1 VIGVIVRL
9 EAMTLRG
16 RVVRSLRL
24 LRQPKY
30 LIGSLAAAAWMLL
43 WVGRP
48 MLRSGARFETAGFEM
63 VTDEMRPLVHL
74 ATALVTTFALVLPW
88 LWPWGRPGL
97 RLREAELTLLL
108 QAPLTRRQVI
118 GYGLLKSAPGTIL
131 TALILALVLGDGRRG
146 QLVLLAGL
154 LPLFAFWS
162 LHSKWRA
169 MLSVRER
176 ESLSVRRC
184 LWLVAGAG
192 AVFLLALVVAAL
204 PFFRS
209 IVADMPPD
217 FESLVH
223 DLEARA
229 WPPLLR
235 ALLLPGWLL
244 TAAPF
249 ARWPGEVA
257 LAGLPLVLLAAVQL
271 ELVLRSRARF
281 EESALEWAR
290 RTEARQSA
298 TRRRAP
304 GGSRHMRRWQVFGL
318 ASAGRPEVAILWKN
332 LMRVSRLPLLRGTG
346 ATAALCLGLGV
357 ISGLLPAHAF
367 FYTLLAVA
375 GLVTAG
381 AAPLFAGMGWN
392 NDLRTEL
399 AHLELVRTWPLPA
412 TRLVLAEVA
421 SPALLSFLLGLAG
434 LGLALGGCLG
444 AELAAARGA
453 LAEVPLAPSDGAMG
467 VGARGFALLVLLG
480 AVPLLA
486 GACFAASALQNLATL
501 FVPAWMIH
509 APDANKGIA
518 AFARNLIVGPAMFLG
533 FLLMLLPGAVF
544 LGLALLVQHLAGIAW
559 SAWEF
564 PLWGLLAAAPLFA
577 AAGVLVVLAG
587 RLWAALDPSEE
598 LLETGR

>member
-1 VIGVIVRL
+1 MIGVIVRL
-9 EAMTLRG
+9 QALTLRG

-30 LIGSLAAAAWMLL
+30 LIGSLAAAAWMLMA
-43 WVGRP
+43 VRP
-48 MLRSGARFETAGFEM
+48 MLTSGAPFRTVGFHTVPAEL
-63 VTDEMRPLVHL
+63 RPLAHL
-74 ATALVTTFALVLPW
+74 AAALLTTLALVLPW
-88 LWPWGRPGL
+88 LWPSGQPGL

-131 TALILALVLGDGRRG
+131 TALIFALALGDGRRG
-146 QLVLLAGL
+146 QMLLLAGL
-154 LPLFAFWS
+154 LPLFAFLS

-169 MLSVRER
+169 MLRERER
-176 ESLSVRRC
+176 ESLAVRWA
-184 LWLVAGAG
+184 LWVVAGAG

-204 PFFRS
+204 PLFRS
-209 IVADMPPD
+209 IAGETPPD
-217 FESLVH
+217 FQTLVH
-223 DLEARA
+223 DLGARA

-235 ALLLPGWLL
+235 ALLLPGWVL
-244 TAAPF
+244 TAGPF
-249 ARWPGEVA
+249 AGGPGAVA

-290 RTEARQSA
+290 RTEARRSA
-298 TRRRAP
+298 TRRSTP
-304 GGSRHMRRWQVFGL
+304 GGSRLTRRWQVFGL
-318 ASAGRPEVAILWKN
+318 PSAGRPEVAILWKN
-332 LMRVSRLPLLRGTG
+332 LMRVSRLPLLRGAG

-357 ISGLLPAHAF
+357 IPGLLPAHAT
-367 FYTLLAVA
+367 FYTLLAVV

-381 AAPLFAGMGWN
+381 ASLLFTGSWK

-412 TRLVLAEVA
+412 ARLALAEVG

-453 LAEVPLAPSDGAMG
+453 RAEVPLVPADGAMG
-467 VGARGFALLVLLG
+467 VGALGFALLALVG

-486 GACFAASALQNLATL
+486 GASFAASALRNLTTL

-509 APDANKGIA
+509 TPDANKGIA
-518 AFARNLIVGPAMFLG
+518 AWGRNLIVSAWMFPA
-533 FLLMLLPGAVF
+533 FLLLLLPGAVF
-544 LGLALLVQHLAGIAW
+544 IGLALLVQHLAGITW

-577 AAGVLVVLAG
+577 AGGVMVVFASH
-587 RLWAALDPSEE
+587 LWAALDPSEE
-598 LLETGR
+598 LLEIGR

>member
-1 VIGVIVRL
+1 VIGVIIRL
-9 EAMTLRG
+9 QAMTLRG

-30 LIGSLAAAAWMLL
+30 LIGSLAAAAWLLL

-48 MLRSGARFETAGFEM
+48 MLRSGVEFEPPGFEM
-63 VTDEMRPLVHL
+63 VRDEMRPVVQMV
-74 ATALVTTFALVLPW
+74 TALVTSFALVLPW

-118 GYGLLKSAPGTIL
+118 GYGLLKSAPGTVL
-131 TALILALVLGDGRRG
+131 TALILALVLGDGLRG
-146 QLVLLAGL
+146 QIVLLAGL

-176 ESLSVRRC
+176 ESPAVRRC

-192 AVFLLALVVAAL
+192 AVFLLALAGAAL
-204 PFFRS
+204 PFVRS
-209 IVADMPPD
+209 IVASTPPD
-217 FESLVH
+217 FGSLVH
-223 DLEARA
+223 DLSARA

-235 ALLLPGWLL
+235 TLLLPGWLL

-249 ARWPGEVA
+249 ARGPAETA
-257 LAGLPLVLLAAVQL
+257 LAGLPLVLLAGLQL

-281 EESALEWAR
+281 EERALEWAR
-290 RTEARQSA
+290 RTEARESA
-298 TRRRAP
+298 PRRRAP
-304 GGSRHMRRWQVFGL
+304 GGSRLMRRWQVFGL
-318 ASAGRPEVAILWKN
+318 ASAGRPEVAVLWKN
-332 LMRVSRLPLLRGTG
+332 LMRVSRLPLLRGAG

-357 ISGLLPAHAF
+357 IAGLLPAHTLV
-367 FYTLLAVA
+367 YTLLAVA

-381 AAPLFAGMGWN
+381 AAPLFTATWN

-412 TRLVLAEVA
+412 ARLVLAEVA

-444 AELAAARGA
+444 AVLAAARGT
-453 LAEVPLAPSDGAMG
+453 LANVPLAPAGSAMG
-467 VGARGFALLVLLG
+467 VGALGFPLLVLVG

-486 GACFAASALQNLATL
+486 GASFAMSALQNLATL
-501 FVPAWMIH
+501 FIPAWMIR

-518 AFARNLIVGPAMFLG
+518 AFGRNLIVAPAMFLG
-533 FLLMLLPGAVF
+533 FVLVLVPGAVL
-544 LGLALLVQHLAGIAW
+544 LGLALLVQRFAGVAW

-564 PLWGLLAAAPLFA
+564 PLWGLLGAAPLFA
-577 AAGVLVVLAG
+577 TGGVLVVLAS
-587 RLWAALDPSEE
+587 RLWAHLDPSAE
-598 LLETGR
+598 LLEIGR